1 MFEAGRLLH
10 SPSLARC
17 PRLLKHHRYGTHL
30 QVFWGLYFR
39 MIRLTINRSL
49 GRTLSHCWAR
59 APSATPVFTKK
70 PRYFFGSGVF
80 SLGCDVTA
88 DVRRFFQNSP
98 PAIKQSHNGPSAS
111 THFSPSVPTLTALS
125 LEPMSAS
132 SCCRQETSPTRQS
145 FARHASNDHGLRFV
159 TRASHHGDH

>member
-1 MFEAGRLLH
+1 MFVAGRLLH

-17 PRLLKHHRYGTHL
+17 PRLLKHHRHGTHL

-39 MIRLTINRSL
+39 KMRLTINRSL

-59 APSATPVFTKK
+59 APSATPVFTNK
-70 PRYFFGSGVF
+70 PRYLFGSGVF
-80 SLGCDVTA
+80 IGLRCNGRCKA
-88 DVRRFFQNSP
+88 IFQNSP
-98 PAIKQSHNGPSAS
+98 PAIKHWHNGPSAS

-145 FARHASNDHGLRFV
+145 FARHASNDHRVRFV
-159 TRASHHGDH
+159 TRASHFGEH